1 MGVVN
6 KPRSGSMAFY
16 PRVRARKQTPSFSS
30 FKVDVSVD
38 EVSPVNFL
46 GYKAGMTTVFALN
59 QQEKSPKFNVEVP
72 VPATVVECPPI
83 KVFGVRAYKQTHAGK
98 KVLMDVLSDKVD
110 KELLKKIHSFLKPKK
125 KENKKKRN
133 SFSDLEKVKESIVD
147 LRLLCY
153 SQPKLTGFGK
163 KKPDLFE
170 VALNGSIEDKLKYS
184 GEKLGKEI
192 SVGEVFKEKIQV
204 DVKAVDKGKGFQGV
218 VKRFGVKI
226 HRPKAKKHRYVGSIS
241 PWTPATVMYTVPR
254 AGQLGYQNRTE
265 FNKMILLVSNEVS
278 KVNPKAGF
286 KKYGLVRNDY
296 LLITGSVPGAITR
309 PIAIR
314 TAIRANEK
322 TKPKLS
328 EITGFSHLVEE
339 KGVKA

>member
-1 MGVVN
+1 
-6 KPRSGSMAFY
+6 MAFY
-16 PRVRARKQTPSFSS
+16 PRVRAKKHTPSFSS
-30 FKVDVSVD
+30 FELNNETE
-38 EVSPVNFL
+38 EVNPVNFL

-59 QQEKSPKFNVEVP
+59 QQQKSPKYNIEMP
-72 VPATVVECPPI
+72 VSATVIECPPI
-83 KVFGVRAYKQTHAGK
+83 KVFGLRAYSKTNSGK
-98 KVLMDVLSDKVD
+98 KVLMDVLAEKTD
-110 KELLKKIHSFLKPKK
+110 KEMLKKIHSFLKSKK
-125 KENKKKRN
+125 DNKKSKKTV
-133 SFSDLEKVKESIVD
+133 SDLEKTKEIIEI
-147 LRLLCY
+147 RLLCFT
-153 SQPKLTGFGK
+153 QPKLTGIGK

-170 VALNGSIEDKLKYS
+170 VALNGSVEKQLKF
-184 GEKLGKEI
+184 GKEKLGKEI
-192 SVGEVFKEKIQV
+192 KASEVFKERIQV

-265 FNKMILLVSNEVS
+265 FNKMILLISEDVS

-286 KKYGLVRNDY
+286 KKYGLVKNEF
-296 LLITGSVPGAITR
+296 LLITGSVPGAIKR

-314 TAIRANEK
+314 NAIRANEK

-328 EITGFSHLVEE
+328 EITVFSHLIEE
-339 KGVKA
+339 TKEGVKA